1 MWDLLLI
8 QVWAVSSV
16 DLTRA
21 KKLYYL
27 FGTAAPAIGALLTGF
42 YTVFV
47 LQYLTLVETGMLF
60 AFHLILLAM
69 MDFPTGSL
77 ADMWG
82 ARKCLMISYGAFF
95 VAYIGLGFVF
105 LVPTMALPLFFLI
118 EFFFAVGIAQESGTI
133 MAWFTNQCKA
143 NGDDLGKIRSVF
155 GKARGIALLT
165 TTVAMLIGGFMAEYI
180 TIGVAFAAGII
191 LALLALVATSLLKS
205 ETTFSV
211 KPNKRYLTYLK
222 EATRTVGEDS
232 RLPVLIT
239 TSSLN
244 YAGYFIVAALALQPL
259 LYQDL
264 GSIFWLCVVFAFLQ
278 LIQVLGSYIGGKMV
292 RFSDI
297 TTALIIWTAAPLI
310 YLILFA
316 AIMLH
321 WGLPVILIGLAA
333 LYAVFAL
340 YYPHIGQ
347 FYQRLIP
354 DKHRTAVTSL
364 KSTVRSTVAIFFT
377 LVGGFLLQRFGLEIA
392 LLIAGLLAAVSLGLL
407 FYVWYSSH
415 TVSKSTIEETMSIRQ
430 VPPAYSPQT
439 S

>member
-1 MWDLLLI
+1 M
-8 QVWAVSSV
+8 SSV
-16 DLTRA
+16 DLNQA

-47 LQYLTLVETGMLF
+47 LNYLTLVEVGILF
-60 AFHLILLAM
+60 AFHLILLALL
-69 MDFPTGSL
+69 DFPTGSL

-82 ARKCLMISYGAFF
+82 ARKCLMISYGAFI
-95 VAYIGLGFVF
+95 VAYMGLGLVF

-133 MAWFTNQCKA
+133 VAWFTNQCKT
-143 NGDDLGKIRSVF
+143 NGGDLGKIRSVF
-155 GKARGIALLT
+155 GKARGITLIT

-191 LALLALVATSLLKS
+191 LALLALVATFLLKS
-205 ETTFSV
+205 EAISSA
-211 KPNKRYLTYLK
+211 KSNNKYLTHLK
-222 EATRTVGEDS
+222 EATRAVGEDS

-244 YAGYFIVAALALQPL
+244 YTGYFIVVALALQPL

-278 LIQVLGSYIGGKMV
+278 LIQALGSYIGGKMV

-297 TTALIIWTAAPLI
+297 TTALIIWIAAPFI

-321 WGLPVILIGLAA
+321 WSFPVILIGLAA

-340 YYPHIGQ
+340 YYPHIAQ
-347 FYQRLIP
+347 FYQQLIP
-354 DKHRTAVTSL
+354 DEHRAAVTSL
-364 KSTVRSTVAIFFT
+364 KSTVRSVTAVLFT
-377 LVGGFLLQRFGLEIA
+377 LAGGFVLQRFGLGIA
-392 LLIAGLLAAVSLGLL
+392 LLIAGLLAALSLGLL
-407 FYVWYSSH
+407 FYVWYSSY
-415 TVSKSTIEETMSIRQ
+415 TLSKSVIEETMSIRQ
-430 VPPAYSPQT
+430 TSPVYTAQT